1 VLSTATLITEE
12 SAGPVLAV
20 SVTPT
25 GPIIPAATVIVF
37 ELVGR
42 LTGQDEAVTAEPVA
56 VE

>member
-1 VLSTATLITEE
+1 M
-12 SAGPVLAV
+12 LAV

-42 LTGQDEAVTAEPVA
+42 LTGQDDAVTAEPVA